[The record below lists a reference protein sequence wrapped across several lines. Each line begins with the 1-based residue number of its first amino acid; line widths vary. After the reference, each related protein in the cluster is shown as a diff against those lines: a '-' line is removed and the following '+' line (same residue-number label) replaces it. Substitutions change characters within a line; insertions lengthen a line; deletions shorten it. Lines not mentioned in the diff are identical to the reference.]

1 MHVWRARLQQWLAPL
16 AVRCPFSPNSITI
29 SALILNVIAAALFY
43 LGGRDPRLFL
53 AGIVV
58 VIIAGLADSFDG
70 TVARLQGK
78 VSRYGDFLDHFC
90 DRLSD
95 LLLLAGWLIGN
106 GVRIELTMLAT
117 IAVML
122 NGYLGTQIEAT
133 YGDRHYET
141 MGRGEFILALI
152 VFPTVSYIVSSNG
165 WRQLRF
171 EHFTV
176 AEWMTLLLIAFGI
189 AAIAQRL
196 ALAARLEKP

>member
-1 MHVWRARLQQWLAPL
+1 MHVWRARLQRWLGPL
-16 AVRCPFSPNSITI
+16 ATRCPFSPNSITL
-29 SALILNVIAAALFY
+29 SALVLNAVAAVLFY
-43 LGGRDPRLFL
+43 FGSTDARLFL
-53 AGIVV
+53 AAIAT

-70 TVARLQGK
+70 IVARAQGK
-78 VSRYGDFLDHFC
+78 VSRYGDFLDHFA
-90 DRLSD
+90 DRVSD

-106 GVRIELTMLAT
+106 GVRVELMMLAT

-152 VFPTVSYIVSSNG
+152 LYPTVSYIVFSNG

-171 EHFTV
+171 EHFTI
-176 AEWMTLLLIAFGI
+176 AEWMTLLLIAFGV

-196 ALAARLEKP
+196 ALAARLEKS